1 MSEDLPA
8 NKQKDRVGR
17 NWRRVGS
24 KMLFALLVLIV
35 AAVTIAPV
43 YFMVSLSVMD
53 PSEFFRPH
61 PAYFPTKF
69 TSQWWERVLNSETLY
84 PAFRKSL
91 IVATVTTIVAV
102 VISVPG
108 AYAISR
114 MAPRVKY
121 FLILS
126 LFFTR
131 MYPEIG
137 IALPIAVTFLRMGLL
152 ESITGLVLAH
162 LILVLPVC
170 AWILVGAFETIPRDL
185 EEAASVDGA
194 SRLGTLWRVV
204 IPLAAPGISVAA
216 IFTWLL
222 SWDEVTYARFLT
234 LLHPTLPI
242 QILDIIGR
250 SGPTVVATWATI
262 VTIPVVIVTYLM
274 QRWLRADYLAGAVKG

>member
-1 MSEDLPA
+1 MSEAALVQRP
-8 NKQKDRVGR
+8 RGGGI
-17 NWRRVGS
+17 NWRKAAG
-24 KMLFALLVLIV
+24 KAGLALLVLLVV
-35 AAVTIAPV
+35 AATIAPV

-69 TSQWWERVLNSETLY
+69 TTQWWERVLNSEDLY
-84 PAFRKSL
+84 PAFMKSL
-91 IVATVTTIVAV
+91 IVATLTTVVAV
-102 VISVPG
+102 VIGVPG

-114 MAPRVKY
+114 LAPNIKY

-137 IALPIAVTFLRMGLL
+137 IALPVAVFFLRMGLY
-152 ESITGLVLAH
+152 ESIIGLVFAH

-194 SRLGTLWRVV
+194 SRFRTLLRVV

-216 IFTWLL
+216 IFSWLL

>member
-1 MSEDLPA
+1 MSGVSGLDR
-8 NKQKDRVGR
+8 QKRHGF
-17 NWRRVGS
+17 NWRKLGG
-24 KMLFALLVLIV
+24 KMGFALLVLVVV
-35 AAVTIAPV
+35 ATTIAPV
-43 YFMVSLSVMD
+43 YFMVALSVMD

-61 PAYFPTKF
+61 PAYFPSTI
-69 TSQWWERVLNSETLY
+69 TTQWWERVLNSETLY
-84 PAFRKSL
+84 PAFMKSL
-91 IVATVTTIVAV
+91 IVATVTMVVAV

-114 MAPRVKY
+114 MAPNIKY
-121 FLILS
+121 VLILS

-137 IALPIAVTFLRMGLL
+137 IALPVAVLFLRMGLY
-152 ESITGLVLAH
+152 ESIIGLVFAH

-194 SRLGTLWRVV
+194 SRLNTLLRVV
-204 IPLAAPGISVAA
+204 MPLAAPGISVAA
-216 IFTWLL
+216 IFSWLL

-274 QRWLRADYLAGAVKG
+274 QKWLRADYLAGAVKG

>member
-1 MSEDLPA
+1 MSTDLPD
-8 NKQKDRVGR
+8 KTRKRRRLSWRKIGSRVG
-17 NWRRVGS
+17 
-24 KMLFALLVLIV
+24 FALLVLV
-35 AAVTIAPV
+35 VVAVTIAPV
-43 YFMVSLSVMD
+43 YFMVALSVME

-69 TSQWWERVLNSETLY
+69 TTQWWERVLASEALY
-84 PAFRKSL
+84 PAFTKSL
-91 IVATVTTIVAV
+91 IVATVTTVIAV
-102 VISVPG
+102 LISVPG

-114 MAPRVKY
+114 LAPNIKY

-137 IALPIAVTFLRMGLL
+137 IALPIAVLFLRMGLY
-152 ESITGLVLAH
+152 ESVVGLVLAH

-204 IPLAAPGISVAA
+204 IPLAAPGIAVAA

-242 QILDIIGR
+242 QLLGIIGR

-274 QRWLRADYLAGAVKG
+274 QKWLRADYLAGAVKG

>member
-1 MSEDLPA
+1 MTEGLTW
-8 NKQKDRVGR
+8 QKKKRRGF
-17 NWRRVGS
+17 NWRKLAG
-24 KMLFALLVLIV
+24 KAGFALLVLLVV
-35 AAVTIAPV
+35 ATTIAPV
-43 YFMVSLSVMD
+43 YFMVSLSVME

-61 PAYFPTKF
+61 PAYFPTKI
-69 TSQWWERVLNSETLY
+69 TTQWWERVLNSEDLY
-84 PAFRKSL
+84 PAFTKSL
-91 IVATVTTIVAV
+91 IVATVTTAIAV
-102 VISVPG
+102 VIGVPG

-114 MAPRVKY
+114 LAPNIKY

-137 IALPIAVTFLRMGLL
+137 IALPVAVFFLRMGLY
-152 ESITGLVLAH
+152 ESVIGLVFAH

-194 SRLGTLWRVV
+194 SRMSTLLRVV

-216 IFTWLL
+216 IFSWLL

-250 SGPTVVATWATI
+250 SGPTVVATWATV
-262 VTIPVVIVTYLM
+262 VTIPVVIITYLM
-274 QRWLRADYLAGAVKG
+274 QKWLRADYLAGAVKG

>member
-1 MSEDLPA
+1 MSTDLPD
-8 NKQKDRVGR
+8 KTRKRR
-17 NWRRVGS
+17 RLSWRKIGS
-24 KMLFALLVLIV
+24 KVGFALLVLV
-35 AAVTIAPV
+35 VVAVTIAPV
-43 YFMVSLSVMD
+43 YFMVALSVME

-69 TSQWWERVLNSETLY
+69 TTQWWERVLASEALY
-84 PAFRKSL
+84 PAFTKSL
-91 IVATVTTIVAV
+91 IVATVTTVIAV
-102 VISVPG
+102 LISVPG

-114 MAPRVKY
+114 MAPNMKY

-137 IALPIAVTFLRMGLL
+137 IALPIAVLFLRMGLY
-152 ESITGLVLAH
+152 ESVVGLVLAH

-204 IPLAAPGISVAA
+204 IPLAAPGIAVAA

-222 SWDEVTYARFLT
+222 SWDEVAYARFLT

-242 QILDIIGR
+242 QILGIIGR

-262 VTIPVVIVTYLM
+262 VTIPVVIITYLM
-274 QRWLRADYLAGAVKG
+274 QKWLRADYLAGAVKG

>member
-1 MSEDLPA
+1 MSDHLTG
-8 NKQKDRVGR
+8 QKREGR
-17 NWRRVGS
+17 AFNWRKLASRAGFA
-24 KMLFALLVLIV
+24 MLVLLVV
-35 AAVTIAPV
+35 ATTIAPV

-61 PAYFPTKF
+61 PAYFPTKL
-69 TSQWWERVLNSETLY
+69 TTEWWARVLNSQDLY
-84 PAFRKSL
+84 PAFTKSL
-91 IVATVTTIVAV
+91 IVATLTTVAAV

-114 MAPRVKY
+114 LAPGVKY

-137 IALPIAVTFLRMGLL
+137 IALPVAVFFLRMGLY
-152 ESITGLVLAH
+152 ESIIGLVFAH

-194 SRLGTLWRVV
+194 SRLGTLQRVV

-216 IFTWLL
+216 IFSWLL

-262 VTIPVVIVTYLM
+262 VTIPVVIITYLM

>member
-1 MSEDLPA
+1 MSEAAPTSRPGA
-8 NKQKDRVGR
+8 RRINWGKRAGRVG
-17 NWRRVGS
+17 
-24 KMLFALLVLIV
+24 LALLVLLIV
-35 AAVTIAPV
+35 AVTMAPV
-43 YFMVSLSVMD
+43 YFMVVLSVME
-53 PSEFFRPH
+53 PSEFFRPD

-69 TSQWWERVLNSETLY
+69 TTQWWERVLNSETLY
-84 PAFRKSL
+84 PAFTKSL
-91 IVATVTTIVAV
+91 VVATVTTAIAL

-114 MAPRVKY
+114 MAPKVKY

-137 IALPIAVTFLRMGLL
+137 IALPVAVFFLRMGLY
-152 ESITGLVLAH
+152 ESIIGLVFAH
-162 LILVLPVC
+162 LILVLPIC

-194 SRLGTLWRVV
+194 SRLRTLWRVV

-242 QILDIIGR
+242 QLLDIIGR

>member
-1 MSEDLPA
+1 MSGVSGLDR
-8 NKQKDRVGR
+8 QKRQGF
-17 NWRRVGS
+17 NWRKLGG
-24 KMLFALLVLIV
+24 KMGFALLVLVVV
-35 AAVTIAPV
+35 ATTIAPV
-43 YFMVSLSVMD
+43 YFMVALSVMD

-61 PAYFPTKF
+61 PAYFPSTI
-69 TSQWWERVLNSETLY
+69 TTQWWERVLNSETLY
-84 PAFRKSL
+84 PAFMKSL
-91 IVATVTTIVAV
+91 IVATVTMVVAV

-114 MAPRVKY
+114 MAPNIKY
-121 FLILS
+121 VLILS

-137 IALPIAVTFLRMGLL
+137 IALPVAVLFLRMGLY
-152 ESITGLVLAH
+152 ESIIGLVFAH

-194 SRLGTLWRVV
+194 SRLNTLLRVV
-204 IPLAAPGISVAA
+204 MPLAAPGISVAA
-216 IFTWLL
+216 IFSWLL

-274 QRWLRADYLAGAVKG
+274 QKWLRADYLAGAVKG

>member
-1 MSEDLPA
+1 MRASPPSGARKEHA
-8 NKQKDRVGR
+8 
-17 NWRRVGS
+17 RRWLRIGNRIG
-24 KMLFALLVLIV
+24 FALLVLFVV
-35 AAVTIAPV
+35 AVAIAPV

-61 PAYFPTKF
+61 PAYYPT
-69 TSQWWERVLNSETLY
+69 TITTQWWERVLHSTTLY
-84 PAFRKSL
+84 PALMKSL
-91 IVATVTTIVAV
+91 IVATATTMIAI

-121 FLILS
+121 VLILS

-137 IALPIAVTFLRMGLL
+137 IALPIAVLFLRLGMY
-152 ESITGLVLAH
+152 ESVAGLVLAH

-170 AWILVGAFETIPRDL
+170 AWILVGAFETIPRDV
-185 EEAASVDGA
+185 EEASAVDGA
-194 SRLGTLWRVV
+194 GRLATLARVV

-216 IFTWLL
+216 IFSWLL

-250 SGPTVVATWATI
+250 SGPTIVATWATI

>member
-1 MSEDLPA
+1 MS
-8 NKQKDRVGR
+8 
-17 NWRRVGS
+17 VGS
-24 KMLFALLVLIV
+24 EVMTKRRRRINWSKVVGKAGFALLVLLV
-35 AAVTIAPV
+35 LGTTIAPV

-61 PAYFPTKF
+61 PAYFPSKLT
-69 TSQWWERVLNSETLY
+69 TQWWERVLKSETLY
-84 PAFRKSL
+84 PAFMKSL
-91 IVATVTTIVAV
+91 IVATVTTAIAV

-114 MAPRVKY
+114 MAPKVKY

-137 IALPIAVTFLRMGLL
+137 IALPVAVLFLRLGLY
-152 ESITGLVLAH
+152 ESIIGLVFAH

-194 SRLGTLWRVV
+194 SRLGTLRRVV

-216 IFTWLL
+216 IFSWLL

-262 VTIPVVIVTYLM
+262 VTIPVVIITYLM

>member
-1 MSEDLPA
+1 MTEDSTR
-8 NKQKDRVGR
+8 QKRRGF
-17 NWRRVGS
+17 NWKRLGS
-24 KMLFALLVLIV
+24 RAGFATLALVVV
-35 AAVTIAPV
+35 ATTIAPV
-43 YFMVSLSVMD
+43 YFMVSLSLMD

-61 PAYFPTKF
+61 PAYFPTKI
-69 TSQWWERVLNSETLY
+69 TTQWWERVLNSEDLY
-84 PAFRKSL
+84 PAFTKSL
-91 IVATVTTIVAV
+91 VVATITTAIAV

-114 MAPRVKY
+114 LAPNIKY

-137 IALPIAVTFLRMGLL
+137 IALPVAVFFLRMGLY
-152 ESITGLVLAH
+152 ESIIGLVFAH

-194 SRLGTLWRVV
+194 SRMSTLLRVV

-216 IFTWLL
+216 IFSWLL

-262 VTIPVVIVTYLM
+262 VTIPVVIITYLM
-274 QRWLRADYLAGAVKG
+274 QKWLRADYLAGAVKG

>member
-1 MSEDLPA
+1 MSVVSGTE
-8 NKQKDRVGR
+8 KQKRR
-17 NWRRVGS
+17 SLNWRRLPSKVG
-24 KMLFALLVLIV
+24 FGLLVL
-35 AAVTIAPV
+35 AVVSMTVAPV

-61 PAYFPTKF
+61 PAYFPTRI
-69 TSQWWERVLNSETLY
+69 TTQWWERVLNSETLY
-84 PAFRKSL
+84 PAFMKSL
-91 IVATVTTIVAV
+91 VVATVTMVVAV
-102 VISVPG
+102 IISVPG

-114 MAPRVKY
+114 MAPNIKY
-121 FLILS
+121 VLILS

-137 IALPIAVTFLRMGLL
+137 IALPVAVLFLRLGLY
-152 ESITGLVLAH
+152 ESIIGLVFAH

-194 SRLGTLWRVV
+194 SRLNTLWRVV
-204 IPLAAPGISVAA
+204 MPLAAPGVSVAA
-216 IFTWLL
+216 IFSWLL

-274 QRWLRADYLAGAVKG
+274 QKWLRADYLAGAVKG

>member
-1 MSEDLPA
+1 MNAESKVEPG
-8 NKQKDRVGR
+8 KRRGV
-17 NWRRVGS
+17 NWRKLGRRAG
-24 KMLFALLVLIV
+24 FAVLLLVV
-35 AAVTIAPV
+35 VAVTIAPV
-43 YFMVSLSVMD
+43 YFMVALSVME

-69 TSQWWERVLNSETLY
+69 TTQWWERVLNSETLY
-84 PAFRKSL
+84 PAFTKSL
-91 IVATVTTIVAV
+91 AVATLTTVVAV
-102 VISVPG
+102 VISTPG

-114 MAPRVKY
+114 MAPNIKY
-121 FLILS
+121 VLILS

-137 IALPIAVTFLRMGLL
+137 IALPIAVLFLRMGLH
-152 ESITGLVLAH
+152 ESVVGLVMAH

-194 SRLGTLWRVV
+194 SRLAVLWRVV

-216 IFTWLL
+216 IFSWLL

-262 VTIPVVIVTYLM
+262 VTIPVVIITYVM

>member
-1 MSEDLPA
+1 MSTALGSNTA
-8 NKQKDRVGR
+8 KRRGF
-17 NWRRVGS
+17 NWRKLGS
-24 KMLFALLVLIV
+24 KVGFGLLVLVVV
-35 AAVTIAPV
+35 ATTIAPV

-61 PAYFPTKF
+61 PAYFPSKIT
-69 TSQWWERVLNSETLY
+69 TQWWERVLNSETLY
-84 PAFRKSL
+84 PAFMKSL
-91 IVATVTTIVAV
+91 VVATVTMVIAV
-102 VISVPG
+102 IISVPG

-114 MAPRVKY
+114 MAPNIKY
-121 FLILS
+121 VLILS

-137 IALPIAVTFLRMGLL
+137 IALPVAVLFLRLGLY
-152 ESITGLVLAH
+152 ESIIGLVFAH

-194 SRLGTLWRVV
+194 SRLDTLLRVV
-204 IPLAAPGISVAA
+204 MPLAAPGISVAA
-216 IFTWLL
+216 IFSWLL

-274 QRWLRADYLAGAVKG
+274 QKWLRADYLAGAVKG

>member
-1 MSEDLPA
+1 MTEDSTR
-8 NKQKDRVGR
+8 KKRRGF
-17 NWRRVGS
+17 NWKRLGS
-24 KMLFALLVLIV
+24 RAGFATLALVVV
-35 AAVTIAPV
+35 ATTIAPV
-43 YFMVSLSVMD
+43 YFMVSLSLMD

-61 PAYFPTKF
+61 PAYFPTKI
-69 TSQWWERVLNSETLY
+69 TTQWWERVLNSEDLY
-84 PAFRKSL
+84 PAFTKSL
-91 IVATVTTIVAV
+91 VVATITTAIAV

-114 MAPRVKY
+114 LAPNIKY

-137 IALPIAVTFLRMGLL
+137 IALPVAVFFLRMGLY
-152 ESITGLVLAH
+152 ESIIGLVFAH

-194 SRLGTLWRVV
+194 SRMSTLLRVV

-216 IFTWLL
+216 IFSWLL

-262 VTIPVVIVTYLM
+262 VTIPVVIITYLM
-274 QRWLRADYLAGAVKG
+274 QKWLRADYLAGAVKG